1 MQCKTT
7 LPPWPVLSSFN
18 THFFLHLMP
27 VFSTFFYSWLM
38 RKTVPPWP
46 MQCKT
51 ILLPWPCEKAERGN
65 PRFITSPSWLFPES
79 KSPWPCPGL
88 LLGHCTVVVKGPI
101 FSERYWYYFH
111 CPKNVL
117 HSILSFVFWIF
128 PPSDTAVQLESADS
142 KHNTISK
149 SLFQDSFRHIFWAM
163 RKMHHTFWKKATF
176 NRSLSLS
183 WYFLKKATFDYEISF
198 WMQQVRIF

>member
-1 MQCKTT
+1 MCFYFTHSFLNRSTFHMDGPLFARPKCKTT

-18 THFFLHLMP
+18 THFFLHVMP

-79 KSPWPCPGL
+79 KSPWPWPGL
-88 LLGHCTVVVKGPI
+88 LLGHCTVVARGRVNG
-101 FSERYWYYFH
+101 R
-111 CPKNVL
+111 VQ
-117 HSILSFVFWIF
+117 WIF
-128 PPSDTAVQLESADS
+128 FDFINLDEVITNVSGAIDAKYCQIVLRLVLVHQLE
-142 KHNTISK
+142 
-149 SLFQDSFRHIFWAM
+149 L
-163 RKMHHTFWKKATF
+163 
-176 NRSLSLS
+176 LG
-183 WYFLKKATFDYEISF
+183 
-198 WMQQVRIF
+198 